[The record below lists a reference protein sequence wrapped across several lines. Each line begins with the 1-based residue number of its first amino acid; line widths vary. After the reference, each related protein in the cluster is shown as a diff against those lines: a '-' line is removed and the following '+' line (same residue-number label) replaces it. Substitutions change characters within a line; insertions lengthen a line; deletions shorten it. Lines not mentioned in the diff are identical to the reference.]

1 MSSSIFQYFNSSKNP
16 KLIVHLHLVSN
27 SNMFPRPYSSS
38 RELKLPL
45 KWSRSLKF
53 IMNPL
58 ENLDAP
64 KMENFPLD
72 QDALEMDNPPLNLD
86 VLEMQNFVVFEILP

>member
-1 MSSSIFQYFNSSKNP
+1 
-16 KLIVHLHLVSN
+16 
-27 SNMFPRPYSSS
+27 MFPRPHSSS
-38 RELKLPL
+38 RGLKLPL

-64 KMENFPLD
+64 KMEDLPLD
-72 QDALEMDNPPLNLD
+72 QDALEMENPPVNLD
-86 VLEMQNFVVFEILP
+86 ALEMQNFVVFEFLP

>member
-1 MSSSIFQYFNSSKNP
+1 
-16 KLIVHLHLVSN
+16 
-27 SNMFPRPYSSS
+27 
-38 RELKLPL
+38 
-45 KWSRSLKF
+45 
-53 IMNPL
+53 MNPL